1 MKLQSQVRVLSEPE
15 MDRIFAAAVDV
26 VKSISMRVQHEK
38 MLQTLGDYGCEVDM
52 RNQMVKFPETV
63 LQPLLNDIEKHRA
76 KAREEQK
83 RVVDEPL
90 QEGQIKLSYSAS
102 GQALWAHD
110 LETDEIRPAT
120 RQDLADV
127 SLLIDAIPDLGRSH
141 PTFIP
146 QDTPVLTRE
155 IHTLATI
162 ALNYSNPRAV
172 SVYGP
177 EAVDYMVELGVIIR
191 GSLEELRKH
200 PCFHFSMYIATPFK
214 LCGPN
219 VETALR
225 MQQHGFGARVGGVF
239 SIAGATTPVTL
250 AGTLVHQT
258 AEILISNIIN
268 RAFAHTTS
276 LSYGGSPLILDM
288 KFAQQAEN
296 SPESLLLKLATGQIA
311 QYCFGIGNGA
321 GAGNPVTT
329 AKIPGA
335 QAMFEKTQILM
346 LGVLSG
352 ARSFGSVGTLA
363 SADVGSLTQIVID
376 VEIIKSIERLLN
388 GIDVTT
394 DKLAVDVIKRVGSEG
409 NYLAEDHTVKYL
421 REEMWFPELLDRRN
435 FGGWMENPKIMIENA
450 KDKAREILLKAENK
464 SPLDEHQKREIAKLL
479 KKADEELG

>member
-1 MKLQSQVRVLSEPE
+1 MKLQSQIKVLSEAE
-15 MDRIFAAAVDV
+15 MDRIFEAAVEV
-26 VKSISMRVQHEK
+26 VKSVSMRVQHEK
-38 MLQTLGDYGCEVDM
+38 MLRTLHDYGCEVDM
-52 RNQMVKFPETV
+52 RNQMVKFPDIV
-63 LQPLLNDIEKHRA
+63 LQTLLDDISGQKA
-76 KAREEQK
+76 KAREARK
-83 RVVDEPL
+83 RLADEPS
-90 QEGQIKLSYSAS
+90 ESTIKLSYSAS

-127 SLLIDAIPDLGRSH
+127 SRLIDAIPDLGRGH

-146 QDTPVLTRE
+146 QDVPVLTRD
-155 IHTLATI
+155 IHMLATI
-162 ALNYSNPRAV
+162 ALNYSNPGAV
-172 SVYGP
+172 SAYSP
-177 EAVDYMVELGVIIR
+177 ESVDYMVELGIIIR
-191 GSLEELRKH
+191 GSLEELRKR
-200 PCFHFSMYIATPFK
+200 PCFHFSMYVTTPFK

-225 MQQHGFGARVGGVF
+225 MHKYGLEARLGGVF
-239 SIAGATTPVTL
+239 SLAGATTPVTL

-288 KFAQQAEN
+288 KIAQQAEN
-296 SPESLLLKLATGQIA
+296 SPESLLLRLATGQIA
-311 QYCFGIGNGA
+311 QHCFGIGNGA
-321 GAGNPVTT
+321 GAANPVTT

-335 QAMFEKTQILM
+335 QAMFEKTQALM
-346 LGVLSG
+346 FGILSG

-363 SADVGSLTQIVID
+363 SADVGSLTQIVLD
-376 VEIIKSIERLLN
+376 VEMIKSIERLLN
-388 GIDVTT
+388 GIDVTD
-394 DKLAVDVIKRVGSEG
+394 DKLAVDVIKRVGSGG

-435 FGGWMENPKIMIENA
+435 VGGWMESPKTMVENA
-450 KDKAREILLKAENK
+450 KNKVRKILLQAENK
-464 SPLDEHQKREIAKLL
+464 SPLNEHQKREIAKLL

>member
-1 MKLQSQVRVLSEPE
+1 MKLQSQIKVLSEAE
-15 MDRIFAAAVDV
+15 MDRVFEAAVEV
-26 VKSISMRVQHEK
+26 VKSVSMRIQHEK
-38 MLQTLGDYGCEVDM
+38 MLQTLYDYGCEVDM
-52 RNQMVKFPETV
+52 RNQMVKFPDIV
-63 LQPLLNDIEKHRA
+63 LQTLLSDISAQQA
-76 KAREEQK
+76 KAQEAQK
-83 RVVDEPL
+83 KVADETF
-90 QEGQIKLSYSAS
+90 QAGTSKLSYSTS

-110 LETDEIRPAT
+110 LETDEIRPAMC
-120 RQDLADV
+120 QDLADV
-127 SLLIDAIPDLGRSH
+127 SRLIDAIPDLGRGH

-146 QDTPVLTRE
+146 QDVPVLTRD

-162 ALNYSNPRAV
+162 ALNYSNPGAV
-172 SVYGP
+172 SAYSP
-177 EAVDYMVELGVIIR
+177 ESVDYMVELGIIIR
-191 GSLEELRKH
+191 GSLEELRKR
-200 PCFHFSMYIATPFK
+200 PCFHFSMYVTTPFK

-225 MQQHGFGARVGGVF
+225 MHEYGLEARLGGVF
-239 SIAGATTPVTL
+239 SLAGATTPVTL

-288 KFAQQAEN
+288 KIAQQAEN
-296 SPESLLLKLATGQIA
+296 SPESLLLRLATGQIA
-311 QYCFGIGNGA
+311 QHCFGIGNGA
-321 GAGNPVTT
+321 GAANPVTT

-335 QAMFEKTQILM
+335 QAMFEKTQALM
-346 LGVLSG
+346 FGILSG

-363 SADVGSLTQIVID
+363 SADVGSLTQIVLD

-388 GIDVTT
+388 GIDVTP
-394 DKLAVDVIKRVGSEG
+394 DKLAVDVIKRVGSGG

-435 FGGWMENPKIMIENA
+435 VGGWMENPKTMVGNA
-450 KDKAREILLKAENK
+450 KNKVRKILLQAENK
-464 SPLDEHQKREIAKLL
+464 SMLDEHQKREIAKLL